1 MYVIIIIVSIL
12 LVCFIASCANESVF
26 FTQIR
31 CKGLV
36 ADGREGRKY
45 MEMEMG
51 IGGSADEEIDIMC
64 KKFISL
70 IYK

>member
-1 MYVIIIIVSIL
+1 MKE
-12 LVCFIASCANESVF
+12 NVF

-51 IGGSADEEIDIMC
+51 MGIGAADEEIDIMC